1 MVKIKFR
8 KNILLLISGWVIFS
22 FLNSPILAG
31 EELTRITISSE
42 NLSLIEET
50 KRVQLKEGI
59 NEIILTP
66 VSTKIV
72 LDSVYPSIEDAEF
85 IEQEHTSNSLFW
97 KVKSN
102 KEETTLLKVLYLI
115 SGLKWTLSYRVK
127 LNKELGSMDISGWAK
142 IENKS
147 GRDFYHS
154 FLTLVTFISS
164 GGEEIKISYSLPL
177 PLTFKNGEEKQVPLF
192 LYRKIPVETRYLFD
206 ADKYGDEVREEMVF
220 EMVFENKEESGLEA
234 LLPPGEVYIYREE
247 RGKVFFISKEN
258 FPPVLSGG
266 KGSLCLGQA
275 KGLRGEKV
283 QTFYQQLES
292 GEKEYAY
299 RIVLRNLRDS
309 SVKIEVREHLY
320 GEGKILESEP
330 SEYVRENN
338 LILYEIEIPPEEE
351 REAKYKARI
360 K

>member
-1 MVKIKFR
+1 MRFKKG
-8 KNILLLISGWVIFS
+8 ILLLILGWVLFF

-50 KRVQLKEGI
+50 KKVQLKEGI

-66 VSTKIV
+66 VGTKIV

-102 KEETTLLKVLYLI
+102 KEETTLLKVLYLT

-127 LNKELGSMDISGWAK
+127 LNKELGFVDISGWAK
-142 IENKS
+142 IENES

-154 FLTLVTFISS
+154 FLTLVTSISS
-164 GGEEIKISYSLPL
+164 GGEEKKISYSLPL
-177 PLTFKNGEEKQVPLF
+177 ALTFKNGEEKQVPLF
-192 LYRKIPVETRYLFD
+192 LYRKVPIKIKYLFD
-206 ADKYGDEVREEMVF
+206 YDKYGDEVREEI
-220 EMVFENKEESGLEA
+220 VFENKKESGLEV

-247 RGKVFFISKEN
+247 KGKVFFISKDN
-258 FPPVLSGG
+258 FLPVLPEGEG
-266 KGSLCLGQA
+266 TFYLGQA

-283 QTFYQQLES
+283 QTFYQRLES
-292 GEKEYAY
+292 GGQEYTY
-299 RIVLRNLRDS
+299 RIVLWNLRDS
-309 SVKIEVREHLY
+309 PVKIKVREHLY

-338 LILYEIEIPPEEE
+338 LILYEIEIPPKEE
-351 REAKYKARI
+351 REVKYKAKI

>member
-1 MVKIKFR
+1 MVKMRFKKI
-8 KNILLLISGWVIFS
+8 ILSLILGWAIFS
-22 FLNSPILAG
+22 LLNSPILAG

-50 KRVQLKEGI
+50 RKVELKEGI

-72 LDSVYPSIEDAEF
+72 LDSVYPLIEDAEF
-85 IEQEHTSNSLFW
+85 IEQEYTSNSLFW

-102 KEETTLLKVLYLI
+102 KEEITSLKVLYLT

-127 LNKELGSMDISGWAK
+127 LNKELGFMDISGWAK

-154 FLTLVTFISS
+154 FLTLVTSISS
-164 GGEEIKISYSLPL
+164 GGEEKKISYSLPL
-177 PLTFKNGEEKQVPLF
+177 ALTFKNGEEKQVPLF
-192 LYRKIPVETRYLFD
+192 LYRKIPVKIKYLFD
-206 ADKYGDEVREEMVF
+206 AEKYGDEVREEI
-220 EMVFENKEESGLEA
+220 VFENKKENGLEA

-247 RGKVFFISKEN
+247 KEKVFFIGKHN
-258 FPPVLSGG
+258 FPPVLPEGEG
-266 KGSLCLGQA
+266 TFYLGQA

-283 QTFYQQLES
+283 QTFYQRLES
-292 GEKEYAY
+292 GGQEYTY
-299 RIVLRNLRDS
+299 RIVLWNFRDYL
-309 SVKIEVREHLY
+309 VKIKVREHLY
-320 GEGKILESEP
+320 GKGEILESKP
-330 SEYVRENN
+330 SEYIRENN
-338 LILYEIEIPPEEE
+338 LILYEIEIPSKEQ
-351 REAKYKARI
+351 REIEYTARI